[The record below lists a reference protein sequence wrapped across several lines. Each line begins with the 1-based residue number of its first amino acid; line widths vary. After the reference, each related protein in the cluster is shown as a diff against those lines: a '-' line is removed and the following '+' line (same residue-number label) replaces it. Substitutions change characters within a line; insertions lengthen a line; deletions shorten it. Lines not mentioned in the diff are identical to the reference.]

1 MLSRCNAVQMQH
13 CAGAMLFRCNTVQIL
28 CCSDANTVQALCCSG
43 ATLFGCNTVQMQYCA
58 GTVLFRCNTL
68 QVQRYSD
75 ATLFRCN
82 SLCRARPAAARRCP
96 VTLMLGARHAR
107 KTLQLGCMELLMQSH
122 VPPVSHS
129 PFPGARTDLIRTG
142 AGKWLHFH
150 PAALGYRSER
160 GANYQ
165 QLVRASNYY

>member
-1 MLSRCNAVQMQH
+1 MQRCAGTVLFRCNAEQVRCCSDATLCRCDAVQMQ
-13 CAGAMLFRCNTVQIL
+13 
-28 CCSDANTVQALCCSG
+28 CCSDATLCRHCVAQVQRCSG
-43 ATLFGCNTVQMQYCA
+43 ATLFGCNTVQMQ
-58 GTVLFRCNTL
+58 RC
-68 QVQRYSD
+68 SD

-82 SLCRARPAAARRCP
+82 SLCKARPAAAWRCP
-96 VTLMLGARHAR
+96 VTLMLGARDAR

>member
-1 MLSRCNAVQMQH
+1 
-13 CAGAMLFRCNTVQIL
+13 MLFRCNTVQVQCYSDATL
-28 CCSDANTVQALCCSG
+28 CRYCAVQMQTLCRHCVAQVQRCLDVTLCRCNTVQVPCCSDA
-43 ATLFGCNTVQMQYCA
+43 M
-58 GTVLFRCNTL
+58 LFRCNTL

-96 VTLMLGARHAR
+96 VTLMLGARHAQ